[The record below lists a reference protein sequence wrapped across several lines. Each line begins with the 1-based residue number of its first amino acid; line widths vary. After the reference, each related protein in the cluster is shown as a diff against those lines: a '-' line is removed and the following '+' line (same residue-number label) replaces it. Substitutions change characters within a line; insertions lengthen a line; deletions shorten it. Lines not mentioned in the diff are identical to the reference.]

1 MPVRVR
7 TGREAGESSGDR
19 CMRRGWRAGK
29 GGKWLDL
36 ATVPGSARRGAP
48 HTCLVLPCLVRYL
61 HQLHLLAP
69 WLSGLSPHQYC
80 MRHAVSGRDLTT
92 HAAATH
98 AAAVD
103 PQHRAAWRTA
113 QPGAV
118 DRACH
123 CGAAFTEI
131 SLKILMIVLGACG
144 AAGGARNSP
153 VRAEGYQA
161 CMGVPSMQT
170 PRSVQPATNLLLNP
184 EELPDV
190 HRDQSKNIND
200 FTGHLASPHPLLPLG
215 FPLS

>member
-103 PQHRAAWRTA
+103 PCSVAYCAAR
-113 QPGAV
+113 
-118 DRACH
+118 R
-123 CGAAFTEI
+123 
-131 SLKILMIVLGACG
+131 
-144 AAGGARNSP
+144 R
-153 VRAEGYQA
+153 R
-161 CMGVPSMQT
+161 PSM
-170 PRSVQPATNLLLNP
+170 SLWGSIHG
-184 EELPDV
+184 DK
-190 HRDQSKNIND
+190 SKNIND
-200 FTGHLASPHPLLPLG
+200 RPGSLRSGGRGTQ
-215 FPLS
+215 